1 MTFLSSSKSKRLKEA
16 LERADNEI
24 LKLKDQVKS
33 LQESNKQ
40 LCVELATSRDK
51 VDDLAA
57 RFHDIEREKRK
68 RGQEQQ
74 GTGSSE
80 QHGVGDGASVEE
92 SKEQSPMNGD
102 DSIGEEAQIV
112 VNDEPNKVGKDKQ
125 LNDSSNTSSNIN
137 CNEDKGKEMSD
148 EPNDTHKE
156 GELILQINELT
167 KRNQELEAKV
177 ISLSDERER
186 LVAITTKDDEVA
198 GSPSVSFEIA
208 EKKEEAL
215 IIPKSTPG
223 GAGKQQT
230 NQELEAQVA
239 SLTIERDKLVTMLAK
254 EKNKS
259 QVASL
264 TIERDKLVS
273 MLAKEKNK
281 SKQRRDEAK
290 ERRKRFQD
298 KLSKMSD
305 KLKGD
310 FDDEEDTDET

>member
-1 MTFLSSSKSKRLKEA
+1 MSYSGSQMQAVMAKISSDGLTISRTMPTMLSDHMSNIHWNTFCEEVEEATTTSTATTVNTPEPLVPLK
-16 LERADNEI
+16 
-24 LKLKDQVKS
+24 
-33 LQESNKQ
+33 
-40 LCVELATSRDK
+40 K
-51 VDDLAA
+51 VDEDDVEVV
-57 RFHDIEREKRK
+57 F
-68 RGQEQQ
+68 
-74 GTGSSE
+74 GTK
-80 QHGVGDGASVEE
+80 DKKPREE
-92 SKEQSPMNGD
+92 S
-102 DSIGEEAQIV
+102 A
-112 VNDEPNKVGKDKQ
+112 
-125 LNDSSNTSSNIN
+125 SSNIN
-137 CNEDKGKEMSD
+137 GNEYRGKEMSD
-148 EPNDTHKE
+148 ESNNTTYHKE

-177 ISLSDERER
+177 TSLSDERER
-186 LVAITTKDDEVA
+186 LIAIRSKDDEVA

-215 IIPKSTPG
+215 IIPTSTPG
-223 GAGKQQT
+223 RASRKQQT

-239 SLTIERDKLVTMLAK
+239 SLTIERDKLVT
-254 EKNKS
+254 
-259 QVASL
+259 
-264 TIERDKLVS
+264 

>member
-57 RFHDIEREKRK
+57 RFHDVEREKRK
-68 RGQEQQ
+68 RRQAQQ

-80 QHGVGDGASVEE
+80 QHGVGDGASDEE
-92 SKEQSPMNGD
+92 IKEQSPMSGD

-112 VNDEPNKVGKDKQ
+112 TNGKPNEVGEDKQ
-125 LNDSSNTSSNIN
+125 LYNSETSSNIN
-137 CNEDKGKEMSD
+137 GNIDKRKEMSD
-148 EPNDTHKE
+148 ATNNTTYRKE
-156 GELILQINELT
+156 GELIVQINELT

-177 ISLSDERER
+177 TSLSDERER
-186 LVAITTKDDEVA
+186 LIAIRSKDDEVA

-215 IIPKSTPG
+215 IIPTSTPG
-223 GAGKQQT
+223 RASRKQQT

-239 SLTIERDKLVTMLAK
+239 SLTIERDKLVT
-254 EKNKS
+254 
-259 QVASL
+259 
-264 TIERDKLVS
+264 

-310 FDDEEDTDET
+310 FEDEEDTDET

>member
-57 RFHDIEREKRK
+57 RFHDVEREKRK
-68 RGQEQQ
+68 RRQAQQ

-80 QHGVGDGASVEE
+80 QHGVGDGASDDEI
-92 SKEQSPMNGD
+92 KEQSPMSGD

-112 VNDEPNKVGKDKQ
+112 TNGKRNEVGEDKQ
-125 LNDSSNTSSNIN
+125 LYNSETSSNIN
-137 CNEDKGKEMSD
+137 GNIDKRKEMSD
-148 EPNDTHKE
+148 ATNNTTYRKE
-156 GELILQINELT
+156 GELIVQINELT

-177 ISLSDERER
+177 TSLSDERER
-186 LVAITTKDDEVA
+186 LIAIRSKDDEVA

-215 IIPKSTPG
+215 IIPTSTPG
-223 GAGKQQT
+223 RASRKQQT

-239 SLTIERDKLVTMLAK
+239 SLTIERDKLVT
-254 EKNKS
+254 
-259 QVASL
+259 
-264 TIERDKLVS
+264 

>member
-16 LERADNEI
+16 LERSDNEI

-57 RFHDIEREKRK
+57 RFHDIEREKK
-68 RGQEQQ
+68 RQEQGA
-74 GTGSSE
+74 GTEG
-80 QHGVGDGASVEE
+80 HVGDGASDEDK
-92 SKEQSPMNGD
+92 KEQSPMSGD
-102 DSIGEEAQIV
+102 DSIGLEGAQSV
-112 VNDEPNKVGKDKQ
+112 MNDKPNEVGEDKQ
-125 LNDSSNTSSNIN
+125 LDNSETSSNISGN
-137 CNEDKGKEMSD
+137 IDKGKEMSD
-148 EPNDTHKE
+148 ESNDTTYQKE

-208 EKKEEAL
+208 EKKEEVV
-215 IIPKSTPG
+215 IIPNSTSE

-239 SLTIERDKLVTMLAK
+239 SLTIERDKLVT
-254 EKNKS
+254 
-259 QVASL
+259 
-264 TIERDKLVS
+264 

>member
-40 LCVELATSRDK
+40 LCIELATSRDK

-57 RFHDIEREKRK
+57 RFHDVEREKRK
-68 RGQEQQ
+68 RRQAQQ

-80 QHGVGDGASVEE
+80 QHGVGDGSSDEE
-92 SKEQSPMNGD
+92 IKEQSPMSGD
-102 DSIGEEAQIV
+102 DSIGEEAQMV
-112 VNDEPNKVGKDKQ
+112 TNGKPNEVGEDKQ
-125 LNDSSNTSSNIN
+125 LYNSETSSNIN
-137 CNEDKGKEMSD
+137 GNIDKRKEMSD
-148 EPNDTHKE
+148 ATNNTTYRKE
-156 GELILQINELT
+156 GELIVQINELT

-177 ISLSDERER
+177 TSLSDERER

-215 IIPKSTPG
+215 IIPNSTSE
-223 GAGKQQT
+223 GASRKQQT

-239 SLTIERDKLVTMLAK
+239 SLTIERDKLVT
-254 EKNKS
+254 
-259 QVASL
+259 
-264 TIERDKLVS
+264 

>member
-1 MTFLSSSKSKRLKEA
+1 MSYSGSQMQAVMAKISSDDGLTISRTMPTMLSDHMSNIHWNTFCEEVEEATTTSTATTVNTPEPLVPLK
-16 LERADNEI
+16 
-24 LKLKDQVKS
+24 
-33 LQESNKQ
+33 
-40 LCVELATSRDK
+40 K
-51 VDDLAA
+51 VDEDDVEVA
-57 RFHDIEREKRK
+57 F
-68 RGQEQQ
+68 
-74 GTGSSE
+74 GTK
-80 QHGVGDGASVEE
+80 DKKPREE
-92 SKEQSPMNGD
+92 S
-102 DSIGEEAQIV
+102 A
-112 VNDEPNKVGKDKQ
+112 
-125 LNDSSNTSSNIN
+125 SSNIN
-137 CNEDKGKEMSD
+137 GNEYRGKEMSD
-148 EPNDTHKE
+148 ESNNTTYHKE

-177 ISLSDERER
+177 TSLSDERER
-186 LVAITTKDDEVA
+186 LIAIRSKDDEVA

-239 SLTIERDKLVTMLAK
+239 SLTIERDKLVTMLVK

-264 TIERDKLVS
+264 TLERDKLVT
-273 MLAKEKNK
+273 MLAKEQNK

>member
-1 MTFLSSSKSKRLKEA
+1 
-16 LERADNEI
+16 
-24 LKLKDQVKS
+24 
-33 LQESNKQ
+33 
-40 LCVELATSRDK
+40 
-51 VDDLAA
+51 
-57 RFHDIEREKRK
+57 
-68 RGQEQQ
+68 
-74 GTGSSE
+74 
-80 QHGVGDGASVEE
+80 
-92 SKEQSPMNGD
+92 
-102 DSIGEEAQIV
+102 
-112 VNDEPNKVGKDKQ
+112 
-125 LNDSSNTSSNIN
+125 
-137 CNEDKGKEMSD
+137 MSD
-148 EPNDTHKE
+148 ESNNTTYHKE
-156 GELILQINELT
+156 GELIVQINELT

-177 ISLSDERER
+177 TSLSDEREK
-186 LVAITTKDDEVA
+186 LIAIRSKDDEVA

-259 QVASL
+259 
-264 TIERDKLVS
+264 
-273 MLAKEKNK
+273 
-281 SKQRRDEAK
+281 KQRRDEAK

-298 KLSKMSD
+298 KISKMSD

>member
-40 LCVELATSRDK
+40 LCIELATSRDK

-57 RFHDIEREKRK
+57 RFHDIEREKR
-68 RGQEQQ
+68 RQDQQ

-80 QHGVGDGASVEE
+80 QHGVGDGASDEE
-92 SKEQSPMNGD
+92 IKEQSPMSGD
-102 DSIGEEAQIV
+102 DSIGEEAQMV
-112 VNDEPNKVGKDKQ
+112 TNGKPNEVGEDKQ
-125 LNDSSNTSSNIN
+125 LYNSETSSNIN
-137 CNEDKGKEMSD
+137 GNIDKRKEMSD
-148 EPNDTHKE
+148 ATNDTTYRKE

-177 ISLSDERER
+177 TSLSDERER
-186 LVAITTKDDEVA
+186 LIAIRSKDDEVA

-215 IIPKSTPG
+215 IIPTSTPG
-223 GAGKQQT
+223 RASRKQQT
-230 NQELEAQVA
+230 DQELEAQVA
-239 SLTIERDKLVTMLAK
+239 SLTIERDKLVTTLVK

-264 TIERDKLVS
+264 TLERDKLVT
-273 MLAKEKNK
+273 MLAKEQNK